1 MRLFA
6 LTLVALF
13 ALAINPAHAV
23 PVGFTFVEADDATDG
38 DLDDQESNIGAL
50 QVGENTISGT
60 LSYGRFDDCVI
71 PLTVTAETDFCVNT
85 AQTTENS
92 LIFLGDD
99 LVDSFSVTLPE
110 GLQVTSEDVWAQ
122 TPIQTSSSGALTY
135 TFTLPEILCQF
146 ELECEVDLVRATAL
160 QETPLD
166 DVYICSPVADT
177 RIGSIG
183 NIDECIDDL
192 TTRSWSVTLIVE
204 EIGDPNPI
212 PLPAAA
218 PLLLMG
224 LGGMAFVGRRKRRRA

>member
-6 LTLVALF
+6 LTLAALF
-13 ALAINPAHAV
+13 ALTINPAYAV

-38 DLDDQESNIGAL
+38 DLDDQESFIGAL

-60 LSYGRFDDCVI
+60 LSYGRYDDCVS
-71 PLTVTAETDFCVNT
+71 PLTGTDDLDFCVNT

-92 LIFLGDD
+92 LIFLGED
-99 LVDSFSVTLPE
+99 LVDSFRVTLPE

-122 TPIQTSSSGALTY
+122 TLIQTSSSGALTY
-135 TFTLPEILCQF
+135 TFRLHELLCRF
-146 ELECEVDLVRATAL
+146 EDCEVDVVSANTL

-183 NIDECIDDL
+183 NIDDCLDDL
-192 TTRSWSVTLIVE
+192 TTRSWSVTLVVE

>member
-1 MRLFA
+1 M
-6 LTLVALF
+6 
-13 ALAINPAHAV
+13 
-23 PVGFTFVEADDATDG
+23 
-38 DLDDQESNIGAL
+38 

-71 PLTVTAETDFCVNT
+71 PLTGTDDIDFCVNT

-92 LIFLGDD
+92 LIFLGED
-99 LVDSFSVTLPE
+99 LVDSFSVTLPD
-110 GLQVTSEDVWAQ
+110 GLEVTSEDVSAQ
-122 TPIQTSSSGALTY
+122 TPIQTSSSGPLTI

-146 ELECEVDLVRATAL
+146 DCDVDVLRANTL
-160 QETPLD
+160 QETSFD
-166 DVYICSPVADT
+166 DAYICSPFADT
-177 RIGSIG
+177 RIGSNG
-183 NIDECIDDL
+183 SADECFEDP

-218 PLLLMG
+218 PLMLMG